1 MKKTVE
7 NLKSMSVHELK
18 DELTWIWRYVKE
30 YKGYLILYIALG
42 FAATAFGLG
51 GSVLSKKLINAVTG
65 VDSSSLMTLGCLYV
79 GFGVASVFLNAVLSR
94 ISAVSSTN
102 VTKNIRHDVYSRV
115 MSAKWQDFVSF
126 RSGDILNRVNNDVST
141 VSTSV
146 LNWLPTFITKSF
158 QFVCAFFL
166 ILHYDKTMAL
176 IALLGTPVTV
186 LASAV
191 FVSKIREST
200 KKARS
205 ASSELV
211 AFLSETFRGIHN
223 IKAFD
228 LKADFDIRFRLVQS
242 TLTEAM
248 LTQNKI
254 SVVSSIGVSL
264 LGLLVSYSC
273 FGWAVY
279 RLWADA
285 IDFGTMAMFMQLASV
300 LSGAF
305 GSIVSLIPNA
315 VNSAVAARRLMEI
328 TQLET
333 EISDSGET
341 EAFINRNKNKGVGVV
356 ISDVDFAYETD
367 EPVLHDVNIH
377 ADPGELVALVGVS
390 GAGKTTILRLLL
402 SLVEPE
408 SGNAY
413 LCGKQDGEKLL
424 ISASTRRAFAY
435 VPQGHSLF
443 SGSIAD
449 NMRMIRPDASDDEIV
464 RALKTACAYDFV
476 SKMPNG
482 IDTLL
487 GEDNFGL
494 SEGQA
499 QRIAIAR
506 AVLSDSP
513 VILLD
518 ESTSAIDLQT
528 EKQLLEN
535 IKSLSEKK
543 TCIIITHKVSVMEI
557 CSRVYS
563 VADMTVCERQS

>member
-1 MKKTVE
+1 MKRTVE
-7 NLKSMSVHELK
+7 KLKEISARELADELK
-18 DELTWIWRYVKE
+18 WIWKYVKE
-30 YKGYLILYIALG
+30 YKYYLVLYIVLG
-42 FAATAFGLG
+42 FISTAFGLA
-51 GSVLSKKLINAVTG
+51 GSVISKKLINAVTG
-65 VDSSSLMTLGCLYV
+65 TDSSSLVMLGCLYA
-79 GFGVASVFLNAVLSR
+79 GFGLASVLLNAVLSR

-102 VTKNIRHDVYSRV
+102 VTKNIRQDVFSRV

-176 IALLGTPVTV
+176 IALLGAPVTV

-279 RLWADA
+279 RLWEDA

-543 TCIIITHKVSVMEI
+543 TCIIITHKVSVTEI

>member
-176 IALLGTPVTV
+176 IALLGAPVTV

>member
-42 FAATAFGLG
+42 FTATAFGLG

-176 IALLGTPVTV
+176 IALLGAPVTV

-543 TCIIITHKVSVMEI
+543 TCIIITHKVSVTEI

>member
-1 MKKTVE
+1 M
-7 NLKSMSVHELK
+7 
-18 DELTWIWRYVKE
+18 
-30 YKGYLILYIALG
+30 
-42 FAATAFGLG
+42 
-51 GSVLSKKLINAVTG
+51 
-65 VDSSSLMTLGCLYV
+65 
-79 GFGVASVFLNAVLSR
+79 
-94 ISAVSSTN
+94 
-102 VTKNIRHDVYSRV
+102 
-115 MSAKWQDFVSF
+115 
-126 RSGDILNRVNNDVST
+126 
-141 VSTSV
+141 
-146 LNWLPTFITKSF
+146 
-158 QFVCAFFL
+158 
-166 ILHYDKTMAL
+166 
-176 IALLGTPVTV
+176 
-186 LASAV
+186 
-191 FVSKIREST
+191 
-200 KKARS
+200 
-205 ASSELV
+205 
-211 AFLSETFRGIHN
+211 
-223 IKAFD
+223 
-228 LKADFDIRFRLVQS
+228 
-242 TLTEAM
+242 
-248 LTQNKI
+248 
-254 SVVSSIGVSL
+254 
-264 LGLLVSYSC
+264 GLLVSYSC

-543 TCIIITHKVSVMEI
+543 TCIIITHKVSVTEI

>member
-176 IALLGTPVTV
+176 IALLGAPVTV

-367 EPVLHDVNIH
+367 EPVLHDVNIY

-543 TCIIITHKVSVMEI
+543 TCIIITHKVSVTEI

>member
-42 FAATAFGLG
+42 FTATAFGLG

-176 IALLGTPVTV
+176 IALLGAPVTV

-279 RLWADA
+279 RLWEDA

-543 TCIIITHKVSVMEI
+543 TCIIITHKVSVTEI

>member
-42 FAATAFGLG
+42 FNATAFGLG

-176 IALLGTPVTV
+176 IALLGAPVTV

-341 EAFINRNKNKGVGVV
+341 EAFINRNKNKGVGFV

>member
-65 VDSSSLMTLGCLYV
+65 VDSSSFMTLGCLYV
-79 GFGVASVFLNAVLSR
+79 GFGVVSVFLNAVLSR

-543 TCIIITHKVSVMEI
+543 TCIIITHKVSVTEI

>member
-30 YKGYLILYIALG
+30 YKGYLILYIGLG

-176 IALLGTPVTV
+176 IALLGAPVTV

-543 TCIIITHKVSVMEI
+543 TCIIITHKVSVTEI

>member
-1 MKKTVE
+1 MEK
-7 NLKSMSVHELK
+7 LRSMSVRELRDELK
-18 DELTWIWRYVKE
+18 WIWRYVKE
-30 YKGYLILYIALG
+30 YKAYLVLYIVLG
-42 FAATAFGLG
+42 FVATAFGLG
-51 GSVLSKKLINAVTG
+51 GCVLSKKLINAITG
-65 VDSSSLMTLGCLYV
+65 VDSSSLVTLGCLYV
-79 GFGVASVFLNAVLSR
+79 GFGVACVLLNAVLSR

-102 VTKNIRHDVYSRV
+102 VTKNIRYDVYSRV

-158 QFVCAFFL
+158 QFICAFFL

-176 IALLGTPVTV
+176 IALLGAPVTV

-191 FVSKIREST
+191 FVTKIREST
-200 KKARS
+200 KKVRS

-211 AFLSETFRGIHN
+211 SFLGETFRGIHN

-228 LKADFDIRFRLVQS
+228 LKADFDLRFRLVQS
-242 TLTEAM
+242 TLTEAL

-254 SVVSSIGVSL
+254 SVISSVGVSV
-264 LGLLVSYSC
+264 LGLIVSYSC

-279 RLWADA
+279 RLWSGA
-285 IDFGTMAMFMQLASV
+285 IDFGTMAMFMQLSSV

-328 TQLET
+328 TQLKTEESDSRET
-333 EISDSGET
+333 EQLIEN
-341 EAFINRNKNKGVGVV
+341 NRGSGVGVV
-356 ISDVDFAYETD
+356 IRDVDFAYEED

-377 ADPGELVALVGVS
+377 ADPGEIVALVGAS
-390 GAGKTTILRLLL
+390 GAGKTTILRLILD
-402 SLVEPE
+402 LVEPK
-408 SGNAY
+408 SGSAY
-413 LCGKQDGEKLL
+413 LCGKHDGVKLP
-424 ISASTRRAFAY
+424 ICASTRRAFAY

-449 NMRMIRPDASDDEIV
+449 NMRMIRPGATDGEIMQ
-464 RALKTACAYDFV
+464 ALKIACAYDFV
-476 SKMPNG
+476 SKMPHG
-482 IDTLL
+482 MDTVL

-513 VILLD
+513 IILLD
-518 ESTSAIDLQT
+518 ESTSAIDLGT

-535 IKSLSEKK
+535 IKSLSKKK
-543 TCIIITHKVSVMEI
+543 TCIIITHKTSVTEI
-557 CSRVYS
+557 CSRVYT
-563 VADMTVCERQS
+563 VADMTVTQKQEE

>member
-176 IALLGTPVTV
+176 IALLGAPVTV

-211 AFLSETFRGIHN
+211 AFLSETFREIHN

-543 TCIIITHKVSVMEI
+543 TCIIITHKVSVTEI

>member
-176 IALLGTPVTV
+176 IALLGAPVTV

-200 KKARS
+200 KKVRS

-543 TCIIITHKVSVMEI
+543 TCIIITHKVSVTEI

>member
-7 NLKSMSVHELK
+7 KLKSMSARELK
-18 DELTWIWRYVKE
+18 DELKWIWRYVKA
-30 YKGYLILYIALG
+30 YKGYLFLYLVLG

-65 VDSSSLMTLGCLYV
+65 VDKSSLLTLGCLYV
-79 GFGVASVFLNAVLSR
+79 GFGISSVILNAVLSR

-102 VTKNIRHDVYSRV
+102 VTQNIRHDVFSRV

-126 RSGDILNRVNNDVST
+126 RSGDILNRVNTDVST

-146 LNWLPTFITKSF
+146 LNWVPTFITKSF

-166 ILHYDKTMAL
+166 ILRYDKTMAL

-200 KKARS
+200 KKVRS

-228 LKADFDIRFRLVQS
+228 LKADFDVRFRLVQS
-242 TLTEAM
+242 TLTEAL

-254 SVVSSIGVSL
+254 AVLSSIGVSV

-279 RLWADA
+279 RLWAGA
-285 IDFGTMAMFMQLASV
+285 IDFGTMAMFMQLSSV

-305 GSIVSLIPNA
+305 GAIVSLIPNA

-328 TQLET
+328 TQLDAERCDSEET
-333 EISDSGET
+333 DRFIS
-341 EAFINRNKNKGVGVV
+341 NNKENGVGVV
-356 ISDVDFAYETD
+356 VSDVSFAYEDD
-367 EPVLHDVNIH
+367 EPVLHDVNLH
-377 ADPGELVALVGVS
+377 ADPGELVALVGAS

-402 SLVEPE
+402 SLVDPADG
-408 SGNAY
+408 SAY
-413 LCGKQDGEKLL
+413 LCGKSDGEKLL

-449 NMRMIRPDASDDEIV
+449 NMRMIRPICTDEEIV
-464 RALKTACAYDFV
+464 NALKTACAYDFV
-476 SKMPNG
+476 SKMPKG
-482 IDTLL
+482 IHTVL

-535 IKSLSEKK
+535 IKSLSKKK
-543 TCIIITHKVSVMEI
+543 TCILITHKTSVMEI

-563 VADMTVCERQS
+563 VADMTVTEKQI

>member
-7 NLKSMSVHELK
+7 NLKSMSAHELK
-18 DELTWIWRYVKE
+18 DELKWIWRYVKE
-30 YKGYLILYIALG
+30 YKSYLVLYIVLG
-42 FAATAFGLG
+42 FVATAFGLG

-65 VDSSSLMTLGCLYV
+65 VDKSSLLTLGCLYV
-79 GFGVASVFLNAVLSR
+79 GFGVASVILNAVLSR

-102 VTKNIRHDVYSRV
+102 VTKNIRHDVYTRV

-146 LNWLPTFITKSF
+146 LNWLPTFITKFF
-158 QFVCAFFL
+158 QFICAFFL

-191 FVSKIREST
+191 FVSKIRDST
-200 KKARS
+200 KKVRS

-228 LKADFDIRFRLVQS
+228 LKADFDVRFKLVQS
-242 TLTEAM
+242 TLTKAL

-279 RLWADA
+279 RLWAGA

-333 EISDSGET
+333 EKSDNAET
-341 EAFINRNKNKGVGVV
+341 ERFINDNKNKGVGVV
-356 ISDVDFAYETD
+356 ISDVDFAYEKN

-377 ADPGELVALVGVS
+377 ADPGEIVALVGVS

-402 SLVEPE
+402 SLVEPA

-449 NMRMIRPDASDDEIV
+449 NMRMIRPGASDDEIV
-464 RALKTACAYDFV
+464 NALKTACAYDFV

-482 IDTLL
+482 INTLL

-518 ESTSAIDLQT
+518 ESTSAIDLVT
-528 EKQLLEN
+528 EKKLLEN
-535 IKSLSEKK
+535 IKSLSKKK
-543 TCIIITHKVSVMEI
+543 TCIIITHKASVAEI

-563 VADMTVCERQS
+563 VADMTVSEK

>member
-7 NLKSMSVHELK
+7 KLKSMSVRELK
-18 DELTWIWRYVKE
+18 DELIWIWRYVKE
-30 YKGYLILYIALG
+30 YKGYLFLYIALG
-42 FAATAFGLG
+42 FVATAFGLG

-65 VDSSSLMTLGCLYV
+65 VDKSSLMTLGCLYV
-79 GFGVASVFLNAVLSR
+79 GFGVTSVILNAVLSR

-146 LNWLPTFITKSF
+146 LNWLPTFVTKSF

-200 KKARS
+200 KKVRS

-228 LKADFDIRFRLVQS
+228 LKADFDFRFSLVQS
-242 TLTEAM
+242 TLTEAL

-279 RLWADA
+279 RLWAGA
-285 IDFGTMAMFMQLASV
+285 IDFGTMAMFMQLSSV

-315 VNSAVAARRLMEI
+315 INSAVAARRLMEI
-328 TQLET
+328 TQLEAET
-333 EISDSGET
+333 GDSGET
-341 EAFINRNKNKGVGVV
+341 GTFINNNKNKGVGVV
-356 ISDVDFAYETD
+356 VSDVNFAYEAD
-367 EPVLHDVNIH
+367 EPVLHDVNLH
-377 ADPGELVALVGVS
+377 ADPGEIVALVGVS

-402 SLVEPE
+402 NLVEPE

-413 LCGKQDGEKLL
+413 LCGKQDGETLP
-424 ISASTRRAFAY
+424 IAASTRRAFAY

-449 NMRMIRPDASDDEIV
+449 NMRMIRPDASDEEIV

-528 EKQLLEN
+528 EKKLLEN

-543 TCIIITHKVSVMEI
+543 TCIIITHKTSVTEI
-557 CSRVYS
+557 CSRVYE
-563 VADMTVCERQS
+563 VADMTVCERQR

>member
-176 IALLGTPVTV
+176 IALLGAPVTV

-424 ISASTRRAFAY
+424 ISASTRRAFA
-435 VPQGHSLF
+435 
-443 SGSIAD
+443 D

-563 VADMTVCERQS
+563 VADMTVCERQC

>member
-176 IALLGTPVTV
+176 IALLGAPVTV

-543 TCIIITHKVSVMEI
+543 TCIIITHKVSVTEI

>member
-176 IALLGTPVTV
+176 IALLGAPVTV

-279 RLWADA
+279 RLWEDA

-543 TCIIITHKVSVMEI
+543 TCIIITHKVSVTEI

>member
-166 ILHYDKTMAL
+166 ILRYDKTMAL

-543 TCIIITHKVSVMEI
+543 TCIIITHKVSVTEI

>member
-176 IALLGTPVTV
+176 IALLGAPVTV

-543 TCIIITHKVSVMEI
+543 TCIIMTHKVSVTEI

>member
-94 ISAVSSTN
+94 ISAVSCTN

-176 IALLGTPVTV
+176 IALLGAPVTV

-543 TCIIITHKVSVMEI
+543 TCIIITHKVSVTEI

>member
-176 IALLGTPVTV
+176 IAILGAPVTV

-506 AVLSDSP
+506 AVISDSP